1 MSRVN
6 LLEKSSS
13 FQKRVVPT
21 WNPNVQNISDLI
33 ILPLSLRDEST
44 KIGTG
49 MVVVELAVEV
59 GLLKGEIAGP
69 HTLADDWESRTF
81 FLFGDAFSIQN
92 YVGFVKSMNTSTTS
106 FDRAYESGI
115 IYKKALSRFI
125 PIPGDWHFGMNMVCN
140 YFKLFYGAFLEPIKT
155 MLGIKRLTEDPT
167 TTYQTGLRLIRL
179 AGGEVEQL
187 LLDVFCA
194 QDGNLNA
201 ASNAE
206 GTITQHD
213 IDSALAE
220 EEKQKLKMRA
230 CRQLVHIEQLFQKQL
245 HQWLEGSDEVFV
257 FLSNI
262 VIQKRRLEL
271 FLKSVRDLDVPLIE
285 RLYVDMLPIWEATG
299 SNKYV
304 RLTLDLIETLYK
316 KISFSQLQEL
326 RINKCIRLY
335 TQRSTEI
342 SEDCGTAM
350 DAIAELV
357 NKRLKQG
364 KQAKDIIGWNKQSE
378 LVGLT
383 WRCVNFTDRNYTAKD
398 HGEDI
403 DDD

>member
-1 MSRVN
+1 MKVVLFTKKRCRD
-6 LLEKSSS
+6 L
-13 FQKRVVPT
+13 FQ
-21 WNPNVQNISDLI
+21 
-33 ILPLSLRDEST
+33 SLD
-44 KIGTG
+44 
-49 MVVVELAVEV
+49 
-59 GLLKGEIAGP
+59 
-69 HTLADDWESRTF
+69 
-81 FLFGDAFSIQN
+81 
-92 YVGFVKSMNTSTTS
+92 
-106 FDRAYESGI
+106 
-115 IYKKALSRFI
+115 
-125 PIPGDWHFGMNMVCN
+125 
-140 YFKLFYGAFLEPIKT
+140 
-155 MLGIKRLTEDPT
+155 
-167 TTYQTGLRLIRL
+167 
-179 AGGEVEQL
+179 
-187 LLDVFCA
+187 
-194 QDGNLNA
+194 
-201 ASNAE
+201 
-206 GTITQHD
+206 D
-213 IDSALAE
+213 IDSALAK

-230 CRQLVHIEQLFQKQL
+230 CRQLAHIEQLFQKQL
-245 HQWLEGSDEVFV
+245 DQWLEGSDEVFV

-364 KQAKDIIGWNKQSE
+364 KQAKDITGWNKQSE

-403 DDD
+403 DDDYSGCDVRPKDSVIPKLTIEKIAVNLLLCWLSWG